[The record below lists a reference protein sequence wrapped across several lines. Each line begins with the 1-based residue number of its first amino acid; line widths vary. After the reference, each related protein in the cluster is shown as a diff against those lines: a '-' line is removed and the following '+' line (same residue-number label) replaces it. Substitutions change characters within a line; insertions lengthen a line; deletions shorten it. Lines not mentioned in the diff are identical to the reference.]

1 MLCIRDRIQRR
12 PFEMRVA
19 RSYFSALSRKQ
30 RAVYLNMQTVML
42 NLGNW
47 VECQQEIG
55 KVEVGKEGENDAQ
68 VLQPKC
74 INGRNV

>member
-1 MLCIRDRIQRR
+1 
-12 PFEMRVA
+12 
-19 RSYFSALSRKQ
+19 
-30 RAVYLNMQTVML
+30 MQTIML

-74 INGRNV
+74 INGRKSDPVITFV